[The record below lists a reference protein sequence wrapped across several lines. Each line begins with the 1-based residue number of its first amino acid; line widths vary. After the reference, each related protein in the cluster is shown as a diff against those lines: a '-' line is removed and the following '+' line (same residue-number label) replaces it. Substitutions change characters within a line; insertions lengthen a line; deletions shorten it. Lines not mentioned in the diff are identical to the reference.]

1 MIQVKRYLDLVAAAG
16 PLLHAPHKPARA
28 HLFKLLYPGLLKHV
42 DLRDALCQ
50 TSDLA
55 AMRHATEE
63 LAARGWEREL
73 HAKGADAWLT
83 GSWCARVLRR
93 EPRSG
98 RTGIVHLPAAPG
110 LLPCTRSLVYFA
122 SGLPAVPKPRT
133 QRSW

>member
-63 LAARGWEREL
+63 LAARGWEQEL
-73 HAKGADAWLT
+73 HSKGADAWLT
-83 GSWCARVLRR
+83 GSWCY
-93 EPRSG
+93 
-98 RTGIVHLPAAPG
+98 IY
-110 LLPCTRSLVYFA
+110 LLPVVFCLARSLLYFA
-122 SGLPAVPKPRT
+122 SSLPAVPTPRT
-133 QRSW
+133 KISW